1 MIMYSAIAGGCRKR
15 LRFCLV
21 FSPYAISNH
30 CLRGCDAGSAA
41 APSTQRDFNPRAHEG
56 RDLRVTQPSAFAILF
71 QSTRPR
77 GARHRQQR
85 DAAA

>member
-56 RDLRVTQPSAFAILF
+56 RDSRTALVPGNPFVQTLHIGSRSYA
-71 QSTRPR
+71 
-77 GARHRQQR
+77 
-85 DAAA
+85 